1 MGEDK
6 KGMTREGA
14 AGRSAPTFSSDDDT
28 TATSRPVGTAAEPE
42 VLDADRQPAGQPK
55 ALVRSGSLPGKSDL
69 LQAYLTE
76 IRHHPILDR
85 DEEKELAMQYLET
98 QDPNAAKQLVTSNL
112 RLVVKPVSYTHL
124 TLPTNRE
131 V

>member
-6 KGMTREGA
+6 KGRTRDGA
-14 AGRSAPTFSSDDDT
+14 MGRSAPTFSVEDDIT
-28 TATSRPVGTAAEPE
+28 ESTRPVGTAAEPE

-85 DEEKELAMQYLET
+85 EEEKTWRCSTWRTRTPMPPSSWSPQ
-98 QDPNAAKQLVTSNL
+98 TSD
-112 RLVVKPVSYTHL
+112 SW
-124 TLPTNRE
+124 
-131 V
+131 